1 MHTSGER
8 KARKYE
14 LERKIGRDQ
23 WNEYNRNVFKKYM
36 FMLTVP
42 FARVKDWE
50 WPSNLASNFRLEV
63 VFQLHSFHWERWTWE
78 ICKRAKIYCR
88 IFPTVAWIASWQQ
101 RQIFAQILASKF
113 EMLQMFLP
121 IFLLRQIW
129 PKSKSTRNI
138 LEAELQ
144 YESNPEVTYFNA
156 IKESLCSRVHSKR
169 FPLLL
174 PCSKKYFTIDR
185 FKN

>member
-1 MHTSGER
+1 
-8 KARKYE
+8 
-14 LERKIGRDQ
+14 
-23 WNEYNRNVFKKYM
+23 
-36 FMLTVP
+36 
-42 FARVKDWE
+42 
-50 WPSNLASNFRLEV
+50 
-63 VFQLHSFHWERWTWE
+63 
-78 ICKRAKIYCR
+78 
-88 IFPTVAWIASWQQ
+88 VAWIASWQQ